1 MFNTGDYIQSVLDRN
16 LAENISRVL
25 YPNDNMFEG
34 KELRLKQEYFL
45 CAATLHDVVR
55 SVIVIREY
63 YFRDLLFHSQ
73 VIKNLC
79 TCTFFVVLNSV
90 FKLFQIFRES
100 STRTNHK
107 LIVDN
112 ELSWRPRSLV
122 QLQQPESPEMQA
134 RVSGTDQEASSGRH
148 GLVLHWH

>member
-1 MFNTGDYIQSVLDRN
+1 VFNTGDYIQSVLDRN

-45 CAATLHDVVR
+45 LHDVVR
-55 SVIVIREY
+55 SVLVIREY

-79 TCTFFVVLNSV
+79 TCMYLLYSAYFCVQIISD
-90 FKLFQIFRES
+90 FQRI
-100 STRTNHK
+100 
-107 LIVDN
+107 
-112 ELSWRPRSLV
+112 
-122 QLQQPESPEMQA
+122 
-134 RVSGTDQEASSGRH
+134 
-148 GLVLHWH
+148 

>member
-55 SVIVIREY
+55 SVIVISEY
-63 YFRDLLFHSQ
+63 YFMDLFRRY
-73 VIKNLC
+73 KNSK
-79 TCTFFVVLNSV
+79 FGS
-90 FKLFQIFRES
+90 REVA
-100 STRTNHK
+100 RTNFEQMPEKVAIQLNDTHPA
-107 LIVDN
+107 LAVPELMRILLDEEGLGGEIV
-112 ELSWRPRSLV
+112 
-122 QLQQPESPEMQA
+122 
-134 RVSGTDQEASSGRH
+134 
-148 GLVLHWH
+148 